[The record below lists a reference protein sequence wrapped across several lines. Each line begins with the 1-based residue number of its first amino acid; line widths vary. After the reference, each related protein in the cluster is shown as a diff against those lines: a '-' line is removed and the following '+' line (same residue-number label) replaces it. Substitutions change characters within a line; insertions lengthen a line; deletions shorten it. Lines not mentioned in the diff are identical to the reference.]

1 MKRGIGNMYLE
12 DKNACCFLWQ
22 LLDVAI
28 EVYGLD
34 MNIFSYLQV
43 CLMVLVA
50 MLISREGLGFV
61 QKIEI
66 P

>member
-12 DKNACCFLWQ
+12 DKNACCLLWQ

-28 EVYGLD
+28 DVYGLD